1 MNTFIKYKTNIQKY
15 KVLNSNLKSNG
26 LLFLFFIIVNVF
38 VFNNYTN
45 SKSLQKISVKPNNR
59 ISVYLDENLTYFS
72 NLSDDKQKIELEF
85 SSVFFQDNLKD
96 IIVNNGLI
104 SSISTFNR
112 EQNTIIGVNLSTQL
126 GYTANF
132 LPYSKSIMLEVFDWK
147 QLKPSE
153 DAYRNGLLALESG
166 LIDDAISQFTTATQL
181 KSANGSAILGLT
193 QLQNNM
199 EYEGYKNLVYAFENK
214 SDIPDVYAALAQIYK
229 YKNETQTANKFSKI
243 FSNLTGIIY
252 FEDLPLNLDSISL
265 INNLNLNYLEEFI
278 VESANI
284 DTTNI
289 NTPIIIDSTKI
300 KDSLNALKSAQSD
313 VFIPKDFFKYLGAM
327 LLITIGV
334 FMIIMLSKRK
344 KKEKILNVKDKFK
357 SSLNN
362 AINEIDPEKFQKQKE
377 VRRNLFIKKKGIEK
391 QHKNANTKPKTN
403 IYPKEPTIDLN
414 KIKKVD
420 KNNFVENIEI
430 ENNTEKLQ
438 SYLETLIEVKKRE
451 EEQLQSIKSNKAI
464 QNKEKR
470 KYRENFSYKDIK
482 HSDEPRTIDRSN
494 KIEVTNQEVNTI
506 LNISDLPDA
515 KLDPKADLAVRL
527 AQKQKEIQEQ
537 KLKEMSN
544 NNESSS
550 QFETFAKNKS
560 IEKSGLET
568 QQNINSLNNDSEKLK
583 NLADK
588 FKIDAED

>member
-38 VFNNYTN
+38 VFNNYIN

-289 NTPIIIDSTKI
+289 NPPIIIDSTKI

-313 VFIPKDFFKYLGAM
+313 IFIPKDFFKYLGAM

-451 EEQLQSIKSNKAI
+451 EEQLQSIKSNKAS

>member
-451 EEQLQSIKSNKAI
+451 EEQLQSIKSNKAS

>member
-1 MNTFIKYKTNIQKY
+1 MNTFIKYKTKIQKY

-38 VFNNYTN
+38 VFNNYIN

-112 EQNTIIGVNLSTQL
+112 EQNTIIGVNLSKQL

-289 NTPIIIDSTKI
+289 NPPIIIDSTKI

-313 VFIPKDFFKYLGAM
+313 IFIPKDFFKYLGAM

-451 EEQLQSIKSNKAI
+451 EEQLQSIKSNKAS

>member
-1 MNTFIKYKTNIQKY
+1 
-15 KVLNSNLKSNG
+15 
-26 LLFLFFIIVNVF
+26 
-38 VFNNYTN
+38 
-45 SKSLQKISVKPNNR
+45 
-59 ISVYLDENLTYFS
+59 
-72 NLSDDKQKIELEF
+72 
-85 SSVFFQDNLKD
+85 
-96 IIVNNGLI
+96 
-104 SSISTFNR
+104 
-112 EQNTIIGVNLSTQL
+112 
-126 GYTANF
+126 
-132 LPYSKSIMLEVFDWK
+132 
-147 QLKPSE
+147 
-153 DAYRNGLLALESG
+153 
-166 LIDDAISQFTTATQL
+166 
-181 KSANGSAILGLT
+181 
-193 QLQNNM
+193 
-199 EYEGYKNLVYAFENK
+199 
-214 SDIPDVYAALAQIYK
+214 
-229 YKNETQTANKFSKI
+229 
-243 FSNLTGIIY
+243 
-252 FEDLPLNLDSISL
+252 
-265 INNLNLNYLEEFI
+265 
-278 VESANI
+278 
-284 DTTNI
+284 
-289 NTPIIIDSTKI
+289 
-300 KDSLNALKSAQSD
+300 
-313 VFIPKDFFKYLGAM
+313 M

-550 QFETFAKNKS
+550 QYETFAKNKS